1 MQLYLYCTCKR
12 AVDIP
17 APPLP
22 VSRGSDVQLEV
33 HVVCERG
40 DDAVLPA
47 SVTAVAVLKRG
58 HCIGSLSCC
67 PDLVG
72 DGRILEG
79 GCPEHLAPEVPKLVG
94 E

>member
-1 MQLYLYCTCKR
+1 MAAGIDQRLHRTSKR

-22 VSRGSDVQLEV
+22 VSRGSDVKPEV

-47 SVTAVAVLKRG
+47 PVTAVAVLNQG
-58 HCIGSLSCC
+58 IALYWII
-67 PDLVG
+67 V
-72 DGRILEG
+72 LES
-79 GCPEHLAPEVPKLVG
+79 
-94 E
+94 

>member
-1 MQLYLYCTCKR
+1 MDRLQLYLYCTCEGSI
-12 AVDIP
+12 DIP

-47 SVTAVAVLKRG
+47 TVTTVAVLNQG
-58 HCIGSLSCC
+58 I
-67 PDLVG
+67 V
-72 DGRILEG
+72 LEYWIIVL
-79 GCPEHLAPEVPKLVG
+79 ES
-94 E
+94 

>member
-1 MQLYLYCTCKR
+1 MDRLQLYFYCTCEG

-22 VSRGSDVQLEV
+22 VCRGSDVQSEV

-47 SVTAVAVLKRG
+47 TVTAVAVLM
-58 HCIGSLSCC
+58 
-67 PDLVG
+67 
-72 DGRILEG
+72 
-79 GCPEHLAPEVPKLVG
+79 
-94 E
+94 